1 MTPYC
6 GTVAKKGAALQ
17 QRLLGLKSAVMCNSH
32 LLASASGGGLRHRRP
47 SSVTALIRGH
57 QTPEFRGLLTAF
69 VSLWLEFQEKQVGS
83 SPDNL
88 LFFKWTREAAG
99 EHGLVNML
107 HLGLQN
113 CIKCSKD
120 GSVRQA
126 AQAQNK
132 APPKV

>member
-88 LFFKWTREAAG
+88 LFFKWTQSAVLQVDTRSGRRAWAG
-99 EHGLVNML
+99 EHAPFGSAEL
-107 HLGLQN
+107 HQ
-113 CIKCSKD
+113 
-120 GSVRQA
+120 V
-126 AQAQNK
+126 
-132 APPKV
+132 